1 MLHDKKLSLIKM
13 VKWQMCFKIGYQ
25 TTEMSKCKK
34 KKKNSISAKIAAL
47 FSSTTFLSKVLFS

>member
-34 KKKNSISAKIAAL
+34 KKKK
-47 FSSTTFLSKVLFS
+47 